1 MKRYISPTLEV
12 VNIKRQDIVTS
23 SEMSISSNVDLFFV
37 GAGTGP
43 ARVSGRGFYD
53 WDAGY

>member
-1 MKRYISPTLEV
+1 MKRYISPTCEV
-12 VNIKRQDIVTS
+12 VNIKRPDIVTS
-23 SEMSISSNVDLFFV
+23 SDFSVFSNVDLFYA
-37 GAGTGP
+37 GGGTGS